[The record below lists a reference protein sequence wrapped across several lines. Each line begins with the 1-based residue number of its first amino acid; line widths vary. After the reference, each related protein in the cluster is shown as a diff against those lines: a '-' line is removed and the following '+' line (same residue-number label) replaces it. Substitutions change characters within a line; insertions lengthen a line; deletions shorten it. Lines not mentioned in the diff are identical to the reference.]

1 MSKAVGPKELEH
13 VLRLEGPRRYAYW
26 IKQVADWQLVW
37 GLYSDG
43 WALVSDDRGQQAV
56 PVWPHAAF
64 ASACASGPWAG
75 YEPRDIDL
83 SAWMERWLPGMLK
96 DGKQVAVFP
105 TPRDKGV
112 VVSPEQLQE
121 DLAAELTLYE

>member
-1 MSKAVGPKELEH
+1 MAKEVGPKEVEH
-13 VLRLEGPRRYAYW
+13 VLLLDGSRRYAYW

-43 WALVSDDRGQQAV
+43 WALVADDEGHEAI

-64 ASACASGPWAG
+64 AGACADGAWAG
-75 YEPRDIDL
+75 YAPREIEL
-83 SAWMERWLPGMLK
+83 SAWMERWLPGMLA

-105 TPRDKGV
+105 TPADKGV
-112 VVSPEQLQE
+112 VVSPARLRE
-121 DLAAELTLYE
+121 DLEAELELYE